1 VLAVLEQLVNQLA
14 LLKTEAILFLDL
26 LLQPVVVLVEVILV
40 TILLVAAL
48 VVEQNLLVQQQKAL
62 VLQIKDMLEVQQQV
76 LQPVGKGVA
85 VVAVLAQ

>member
-1 VLAVLEQLVNQLA
+1 
-14 LLKTEAILFLDL
+14 
-26 LLQPVVVLVEVILV
+26 
-40 TILLVAAL
+40 
-48 VVEQNLLVQQQKAL
+48 LLVQQQKAL